1 VYLSNKD
8 YRSSFQWNYVPRSVA
23 RLALGEPPQ
32 PPPWPVAISKSEAE
46 IFFRENPAFTSFP
59 QTIVDNSRASR
70 FSAGADKARAELI
83 AGSTADY
90 SRAEAAFKRLIPIT
104 TAPGITW
111 QLVVYRSSKTGI
123 TWSSTEAENFS
134 QLVWSAYSP
143 DGTIFLCDEL
153 IEKLNPEQLAA
164 VIAHEMAKVRTYQD
178 ALGAL
183 LRLNYPFAVMD
194 DPYDPAAELTVNELA
209 AGYLV
214 KLNIPPD
221 NLFDVLALGA
231 RGPDDVVVN
240 PLHGDYY
247 YGYSSAAD
255 FGRLLDAGP
264 ISYRAGS

>member
-1 VYLSNKD
+1 
-8 YRSSFQWNYVPRSVA
+8 
-23 RLALGEPPQ
+23 
-32 PPPWPVAISKSEAE
+32 
-46 IFFRENPAFTSFP
+46 
-59 QTIVDNSRASR
+59 
-70 FSAGADKARAELI
+70 
-83 AGSTADY
+83 
-90 SRAEAAFKRLIPIT
+90 
-104 TAPGITW
+104 
-111 QLVVYRSSKTGI
+111 
-123 TWSSTEAENFS
+123 
-134 QLVWSAYSP
+134 
-143 DGTIFLCDEL
+143 
-153 IEKLNPEQLAA
+153 
-164 VIAHEMAKVRTYQD
+164 MAKVRTYQD